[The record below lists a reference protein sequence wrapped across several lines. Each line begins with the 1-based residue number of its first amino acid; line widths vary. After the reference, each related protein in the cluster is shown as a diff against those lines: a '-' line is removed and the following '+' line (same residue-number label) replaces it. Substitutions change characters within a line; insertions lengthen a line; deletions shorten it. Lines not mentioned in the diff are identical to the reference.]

1 MWIFFALGS
10 ALSAALVAVTAKL
23 GLKGVDSNTLTAL
36 RSVVMSVLLLLFV
49 FGTGAVSGM
58 HLGRVSGRDWM
69 YIVLSGFFGALSW
82 LLYFYALKY
91 GNTVAVVALDKL
103 SVAFV
108 LILSVFLLRET
119 TTVYTVA
126 GVVLITFGTLLTLI
140 K

>member
-10 ALSAALVAVTAKL
+10 ALAAALVAITAKL

-36 RSVVMSVLLLLFV
+36 RSVVMAVLLLIFV
-49 FGTGAVSGM
+49 FTTGAVSYGQ
-58 HLGRVSGRDWM
+58 LGRISSRDWI
-69 YIVLSGFFGALSW
+69 YIMLSGLFGALSW

-91 GNTVAVVALDKL
+91 GSTVAVVALDKL

-108 LILSVFLLRET
+108 LILSVFVLREV
-119 TTVYTVA
+119 TTVYTVV
-126 GVVLITFGTLLTLI
+126 GVVLITLGTLLTLV